1 MTKIYKE
8 FSEITG
14 QYVDEI
20 PGQDRFAYGTSDMDD
35 FFEIEDIIKHDGF
48 YKGSLIRFYDYQ
60 TGKVYLPFEQKKNIS
75 YGKTIYIGD
84 VFYIL
89 QVDFNEGLANI
100 YKYYP
105 GQILEKVFDYKIKDL
120 STYNLELIGNDLH
133 LISQDSENLEIYFP
147 YRKTVKLA
155 GSESV
160 LLIDDGKVYI
170 NRWIEEGWDD
180 EKGRAGEDYSY
191 YDKLIIKD
199 FNSNIIEERIGNLYQ
214 RHDGTWWLA

>member
-14 QYVDEI
+14 QYVEEI

-35 FFEIEDIIKHDGF
+35 FFEIEDIIKHDGS
-48 YKGSLIRFYDYQ
+48 YKGSVIRFYDYQ
-60 TGKVYLPFEQKKNIS
+60 TRKIYLPFEQKENIS
-75 YGKTIYIGD
+75 YGRPIFIDGI
-84 VFYIL
+84 FYIL
-89 QVDFNEGLANI
+89 QVDFNEGFANI

-120 STYNLELIGNDLH
+120 STYNLELRGNDLH
-133 LISQDSENLEIYFP
+133 LISQDSESLEIYYP
-147 YRKTVKLA
+147 YRKTLSLEA
-155 GSESV
+155 NESV
-160 LLIDDGKVYI
+160 ILIDDGKVYI

-180 EKGRAGEDYSY
+180 EKNIASEDYSY

-199 FNSNIIEERIGNLYQ
+199 FDSNIIEERIGNLYQ